1 MGVSNVNNRNP
12 VELVKLAMQ
21 KQAASAAAAR
31 KPDYMTMTGSIF
43 NAPNAR
49 TTTNICFLR
58 IFLFIERKDAAFF
71 ISNSAFCGAAKI
83 SSASQR
89 EL

>member
-31 KPDYMTMTGSIF
+31 
-43 NAPNAR
+43 
-49 TTTNICFLR
+49 
-58 IFLFIERKDAAFF
+58 
-71 ISNSAFCGAAKI
+71 
-83 SSASQR
+83 
-89 EL
+89 